1 MNRQIKETVQTVR
14 RLKNERTD
22 EERLQG
28 WQEVCTVKGLS
39 GEFAVVAKIGG
50 EAYTEE
56 QVKMV
61 AELFGR

>member
-1 MNRQIKETVQTVR
+1 MDQQTKQTVQTIR
-14 RLKNERTD
+14 RVKHELTD

-28 WQEVCTVKGLS
+28 WQEACAEKGFS
-39 GEFAVVAKIGG
+39 GEFVLAAKING

-61 AELFGR
+61 SELFGR